1 MSDFI
6 AHVIAELDMSKAEA
20 KMSAFTS
27 KKHTVDVDVNL
38 VSKNGNIN
46 NYLNQIK
53 SQFGQAGNSA
63 GTNFANSVNSSL
75 GKINVKNAA
84 SQIANLQRTLK
95 SMNFSSSSIDTIT
108 RDLQEMELA
117 VTKVTT
123 RMNGQNLNV
132 RVDGV
137 DQMGRAV
144 SVVKEFDSVTGR
156 MQRTSETVATSLK
169 QMFTSADA
177 SKLNADITALDANF
191 VKLKGSVSNE
201 STALAKLKTDLAN
214 IGNISGLDRQQAEFE
229 RITQEVN
236 RLSVAYKEAY
246 AENQALVSSQQLMS
260 KKTILGNQIQTWMN
274 NNTKAAK
281 IYRTELEQIQR
292 DLANVGNAS
301 QLKAVSSAFNELK
314 TTATAAGN
322 AGKGILT
329 RLKDNLTNL
338 SPLFGMGAMINTAIR
353 GLKDMYQNVVSID
366 SAMTELR
373 KVTNETEQSYSRF
386 LNSASKR
393 SVELGTTIS
402 DYINST
408 ASFARL
414 GFSLVDSQELAEVA
428 NIYNVVGDEV
438 KNIDAASSSVIST
451 LQAFGIEASN
461 AMSIVDKFNEVGNN
475 FAISSGG
482 IGEALTRSASSMA
495 AANNTLD
502 ETIALITAANTVVQ
516 DPESVGTAFKTIS
529 MRIRGA
535 TTELEEAGLE
545 TEGMAKS
552 TAKLR
557 EEIKALS
564 GVDIML
570 NENTFKSTY
579 QILEELSVKWQDLTD
594 IQRASITELIAGK
607 RQGNVISSIMSN
619 FDIAQKA
626 LQTSLESEGSA
637 MAEHE
642 KWMDSIEARVNQLKA
657 AWEGLSNSFL
667 DSGFVKGAVSGLTEI
682 AEAITTVI
690 DHIGTL
696 GTIGAGV
703 GIVALIK
710 NFGKEFALYG
720 CESIDA

>member
-132 RVDGV
+132 RVDGI

-191 VKLKGSVSNE
+191 VKLKGSVNNE

-438 KNIDAASSSVIST
+438 KNIDAASSSIIST

-516 DPESVGTAFKTIS
+516 DPESVGTAFKT
-529 MRIRGA
+529 
-535 TTELEEAGLE
+535 
-545 TEGMAKS
+545 KF
-552 TAKLR
+552 LR
-557 EEIKALS
+557 NCLY
-564 GVDIML
+564 V
-570 NENTFKSTY
+570 
-579 QILEELSVKWQDLTD
+579 
-594 IQRASITELIAGK
+594 
-607 RQGNVISSIMSN
+607 
-619 FDIAQKA
+619 QKCA
-626 LQTSLESEGSA
+626 
-637 MAEHE
+637 
-642 KWMDSIEARVNQLKA
+642 
-657 AWEGLSNSFL
+657 
-667 DSGFVKGAVSGLTEI
+667 
-682 AEAITTVI
+682 
-690 DHIGTL
+690 
-696 GTIGAGV
+696 
-703 GIVALIK
+703 
-710 NFGKEFALYG
+710 
-720 CESIDA
+720 

>member
-75 GKINVKNAA
+75 GKINVKNVA

-132 RVDGV
+132 RVDGI

-191 VKLKGSVSNE
+191 VKLKGSVNNE

-301 QLKAVSSAFNELK
+301 QFKAVSSAFNELK

-322 AGKGILT
+322 AGKTTLGMLVSNMT
-329 RLKDNLTNL
+329 KL
-338 SPLFGMGAMINTAIR
+338 SPLFGMGAMITTSIR
-353 GLKDMYQNVVSID
+353 AVKSMID
-366 SAMTELR
+366 SVIALDTALVDLQKTTTMTNSELESFYTGANDIA
-373 KVTNETEQSYSRF
+373 KQMGVSTE
-386 LNSASKR
+386 
-393 SVELGTTIS
+393 EIIS
-402 DYINST
+402 QAAAWS
-408 ASFARL
+408 RL
-414 GFSLVDSQELAEVA
+414 GYSSAE
-428 NIYNVVGDEV
+428 
-438 KNIDAASSSVIST
+438 AA
-451 LQAFGIEASN
+451 Q
-461 AMSIVDKFNEVGNN
+461 
-475 FAISSGG
+475 
-482 IGEALTRSASSMA
+482 SMA
-495 AANNTLD
+495 K
-502 ETIALITAANTVVQ
+502 
-516 DPESVGTAFKTIS
+516 PSV
-529 MRIRGA
+529 
-535 TTELEEAGLE
+535 
-545 TEGMAKS
+545 
-552 TAKLR
+552 
-557 EEIKALS
+557 
-564 GVDIML
+564 
-570 NENTFKSTY
+570 
-579 QILEELSVKWQDLTD
+579 
-594 IQRASITELIAGK
+594 
-607 RQGNVISSIMSN
+607 
-619 FDIAQKA
+619 
-626 LQTSLESEGSA
+626 
-637 MAEHE
+637 
-642 KWMDSIEARVNQLKA
+642 
-657 AWEGLSNSFL
+657 
-667 DSGFVKGAVSGLTEI
+667 AVSTSIPGEM
-682 AEAITTVI
+682 EANCDESLAI
-690 DHIGTL
+690 D
-696 GTIGAGV
+696 
-703 GIVALIK
+703 
-710 NFGKEFALYG
+710 
-720 CESIDA
+720 

>member
-386 LNSASKR
+386 SNSASKR

>member
-516 DPESVGTAFKTIS
+516 DPESVGTAFKT
-529 MRIRGA
+529 
-535 TTELEEAGLE
+535 
-545 TEGMAKS
+545 KF
-552 TAKLR
+552 LR
-557 EEIKALS
+557 NCLY
-564 GVDIML
+564 V
-570 NENTFKSTY
+570 
-579 QILEELSVKWQDLTD
+579 
-594 IQRASITELIAGK
+594 
-607 RQGNVISSIMSN
+607 
-619 FDIAQKA
+619 QKCA
-626 LQTSLESEGSA
+626 
-637 MAEHE
+637 
-642 KWMDSIEARVNQLKA
+642 
-657 AWEGLSNSFL
+657 
-667 DSGFVKGAVSGLTEI
+667 
-682 AEAITTVI
+682 
-690 DHIGTL
+690 
-696 GTIGAGV
+696 
-703 GIVALIK
+703 
-710 NFGKEFALYG
+710 
-720 CESIDA
+720 

>member
-132 RVDGV
+132 RVDGI

-144 SVVKEFDSVTGR
+144 SVVKEFDSATGR

-169 QMFTSADA
+169 QMFTSTDA

-191 VKLKGSVSNE
+191 VKLKGSVNNE
-201 STALAKLKTDLAN
+201 SVALAKLKTDLAN

-322 AGKGILT
+322 AGKGVFA

-338 SPLFGMGAMINTAIR
+338 SPLFGMGAMINAAIR
-353 GLKDMYQNVVSID
+353 GLKDMYQNVVGID
-366 SAMTELR
+366 TAMTELR
-373 KVTNETEQSYSRF
+373 KVTDETEASYAKF
-386 LNSASKR
+386 LDSASKR
-393 SVELGTTIS
+393 SVELGTTIT

-414 GFSLVDSQELAEVA
+414 GFSLYDSQELAEVA
-428 NIYNVVGDEV
+428 NIYNVVGDEI
-438 KNIDAASSSVIST
+438 NSIDEASSSVIST

-516 DPESVGTAFKTIS
+516 DPASVGTAFKT
-529 MRIRGA
+529 
-535 TTELEEAGLE
+535 
-545 TEGMAKS
+545 KF
-552 TAKLR
+552 LR
-557 EEIKALS
+557 NCLY
-564 GVDIML
+564 V
-570 NENTFKSTY
+570 
-579 QILEELSVKWQDLTD
+579 
-594 IQRASITELIAGK
+594 
-607 RQGNVISSIMSN
+607 
-619 FDIAQKA
+619 QKCA
-626 LQTSLESEGSA
+626 
-637 MAEHE
+637 
-642 KWMDSIEARVNQLKA
+642 
-657 AWEGLSNSFL
+657 
-667 DSGFVKGAVSGLTEI
+667 
-682 AEAITTVI
+682 
-690 DHIGTL
+690 
-696 GTIGAGV
+696 
-703 GIVALIK
+703 
-710 NFGKEFALYG
+710 
-720 CESIDA
+720 

>member
-1 MSDFI
+1 MGDFV
-6 AHVIAELDMSKAEA
+6 AHVIAELDTSKAQQQ
-20 KMSAFTS
+20 MNAFI
-27 KKHTVDVDVNL
+27 KGKHTIDIDVNL

-46 NYLNQIK
+46 NYINQIK
-53 SQFGQAGNSA
+53 TQFGQAGNSA
-63 GTNFANSVNSSL
+63 GTNFANSVNNSL

-84 SQIANLQRTLK
+84 SQIANLQSTLK

-108 RDLQEMELA
+108 KDLQEMELA

-123 RMNGQNLNV
+123 KMNGQNLNV
-132 RVDGV
+132 RVDGI

-144 SVVKEFDSVTGR
+144 SVIKEFDSITGK

-191 VKLKGSVSNE
+191 VKLKGSVNNE

-214 IGNISGLDRQQAEFE
+214 IGNISGLDKQQAEFE

-260 KKTILGNQIQTWMN
+260 NKTILGNQIQTWMN

-281 IYRTELEQIQR
+281 IYRTELEQIQK

-301 QLKAVSSAFNELK
+301 QLKSVSSAFNELK
-314 TTATAAGN
+314 TTAIADGN
-322 AGKGILT
+322 AGKSVLA
-329 RLKDNLTNL
+329 RLKDNLTSL
-338 SPLFGMGAMINTAIR
+338 SSLFGMDAMINTAIR

-393 SVELGTTIS
+393 SVELGTTVS

-414 GFSLVDSQELAEVA
+414 GFSLVDSQKLSEVA

-438 KNIDAASSSVIST
+438 ENIDAASSSVIST
-451 LQAFGIEASN
+451 LQAFGIEASK

-516 DPESVGTAFKTIS
+516 DPASVGTAFKT
-529 MRIRGA
+529 
-535 TTELEEAGLE
+535 
-545 TEGMAKS
+545 KF
-552 TAKLR
+552 LR
-557 EEIKALS
+557 NCLY
-564 GVDIML
+564 V
-570 NENTFKSTY
+570 
-579 QILEELSVKWQDLTD
+579 
-594 IQRASITELIAGK
+594 
-607 RQGNVISSIMSN
+607 
-619 FDIAQKA
+619 QKCA
-626 LQTSLESEGSA
+626 
-637 MAEHE
+637 
-642 KWMDSIEARVNQLKA
+642 
-657 AWEGLSNSFL
+657 
-667 DSGFVKGAVSGLTEI
+667 
-682 AEAITTVI
+682 
-690 DHIGTL
+690 
-696 GTIGAGV
+696 
-703 GIVALIK
+703 
-710 NFGKEFALYG
+710 
-720 CESIDA
+720 